1 VPIPNKIHA
10 VVFSEGDWFVAQ
22 CLEYD
27 IATQAKSV
35 SALIDEVEQIIAAHI
50 LVAEEKE
57 VEPFA
62 NVPRAPGRFWRMYK
76 DAKAKLEPVHQGE
89 LRDDRSPV
97 LELRAA

>member
-1 VPIPNKIHA
+1 MPIPDRIHA
-10 VVFSEGDWFVAQ
+10 VVFNDGDWFVAQ

-35 SALIDEVEQIIAAHI
+35 SALLDEVEQIIAAHI
-50 LVAEEKE
+50 LVAEEKG

-76 DAKAKLEPVHQGE
+76 DAKAKLEPVHQVE
-89 LRDDRSPV
+89 FRDERSPV

>member
-1 VPIPNKIHA
+1 MPIPTTIHA
-10 VVFSEGDWFVAQ
+10 VVFNEGDWFVAQ

-35 SALIDEVEQIIAAHI
+35 SALLDEVEQIIVAHI
-50 LVAEEKE
+50 VVAEERGL
-57 VEPFA
+57 EPFS

-76 DAKAKLEPVHQGE
+76 DAKAKLEPVGQGE
-89 LRDDRSPV
+89 LRDERSPV

>member
-1 VPIPNKIHA
+1 MSIPNTIHA
-10 VVFSEGDWFVAQ
+10 VVFNEGDWLVAQ

-27 IATQAKSV
+27 IATQAKSL
-35 SALIDEVEQIIAAHI
+35 STLLDEVEQIIAAYI
-50 LVAEEKE
+50 LVAEQKG

-76 DAKAKLEPVHQGE
+76 DAKAKLEPVHQRE